1 MVTPMTRHRPR
12 PRAAAVSEI
21 QLAPRRGARLQP
33 PPLATTRAVADAEE
47 GEEPAVPRHFLC
59 PISLELMRDPVTGPT
74 GITYDRRSVEA
85 WLLDR
90 GRATCPVTGRPLRA
104 EELVPNH
111 ATRRVIQDWCVA
123 HRAMGVERVPT
134 PRVPVSPADAAD
146 LLAAVV
152 DAADRGDG
160 PTCRRLAAKA
170 RALGKE
176 SERNRRCL
184 ASAGAAQTL
193 ASAFSQ
199 LALTASS
206 SGGGGALEEILAA
219 LVVFFPLDAGSRTRI
234 ASPASLNA
242 LVSILM
248 SHSCEVAP
256 RVSAGVVLREIASS
270 SDAQCLDAM
279 SKTSG
284 IHDALVNLVKKP
296 VSPQATKAALVT
308 AYYLVATTSDS
319 DFAAS
324 QLFVAL
330 GMVRLLVELLVDAD
344 KGTTEKALA
353 VLDSLLLTEGG
364 RVAARG
370 HALAVPVLVKKMR
383 DVSEMATEFAV
394 SALWR
399 LCKSDDGVSSSGG
412 GEGRRGSGSGSNNNK
427 AAEEEAL
434 QVGAFQKLLLLL
446 QVGCMG
452 VTKDRASELL
462 RLLNGSRGGGECIE
476 TVDFKGLKRPF

>member
-33 PPLATTRAVADAEE
+33 PPE

-399 LCKSDDGVSSSGG
+399 LCN
-412 GEGRRGSGSGSNNNK
+412 GSNNNK